1 MQHTRV
7 AFANNL
13 YTDRILY
20 QNFMGTVTNNLQSI
34 HTKIIKSRPNTT
46 LYRVIKPQEKRREG
60 KEANKNKYKS
70 VHKMVMS
77 LD

>member
-1 MQHTRV
+1 
-7 AFANNL
+7 
-13 YTDRILY
+13 
-20 QNFMGTVTNNLQSI
+20 MGTVTNNLQSI
-34 HTKIIKSRPNTT
+34 HTKIIKSSSNT
-46 LYRVIKPQEKRREG
+46 LYRVIKPQEKRRREA